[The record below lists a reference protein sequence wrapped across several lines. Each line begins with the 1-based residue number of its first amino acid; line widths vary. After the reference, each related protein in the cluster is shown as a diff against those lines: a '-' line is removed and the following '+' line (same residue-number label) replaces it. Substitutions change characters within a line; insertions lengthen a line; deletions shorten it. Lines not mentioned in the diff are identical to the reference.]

1 MRLLVDACLS
11 PAVAAGLRQSGHD
24 ALHVADLD
32 MMRSPDG
39 DILARAR
46 ADERVLVSGDADFGA
61 LLAGSGETSP
71 SVVLLRSSDNLTPG
85 QQTALVTANLPQ
97 VAEDLDRGAV
107 VVLGRHRIRIRN
119 LPIERSP

>member
-1 MRLLVDACLS
+1 
-11 PAVAAGLRQSGHD
+11 
-24 ALHVADLD
+24 
-32 MMRSPDG
+32 MMRSPDE

-61 LLAGSGETSP
+61 LLAGSGETRP

-85 QQTALVTANLPQ
+85 QQTALLTANLPQ
-97 VAEDLDRGAV
+97 AVEDLDRGAM
-107 VVLGRHRIRIRN
+107 VVLARHRIRIRN